1 MQADDASP
9 SSSKKLATEDIYRIR
24 IGNYRVIYEI
34 RDGTLIVLVVKVEHR
49 KYIYKKSLEPTG
61 TPLLQFH

>member
-49 KYIYKKSLEPTG
+49 KDIYKK
-61 TPLLQFH
+61 